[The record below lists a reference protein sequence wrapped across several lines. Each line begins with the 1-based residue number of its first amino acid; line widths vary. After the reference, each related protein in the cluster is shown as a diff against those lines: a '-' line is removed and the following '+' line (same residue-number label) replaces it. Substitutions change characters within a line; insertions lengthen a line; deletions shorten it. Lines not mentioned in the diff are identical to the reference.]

1 MLEEKEQKRETEK
14 KETAAPGHRT
24 VIPAARKSH
33 KKIYLFQFS
42 LSLFLRKKRNAVRV
56 REILINMPTNPGG
69 MGIKKPVT
77 IPNIFS

>member
-1 MLEEKEQKRETEK
+1 MLEEREQKRETVK

-24 VIPAARKSH
+24 VMPAARESH

-42 LSLFLRKKRNAVRV
+42 LSFYEKKRNAVRV